1 MPRTSINGD
10 YRLRVEGNDN
20 GLVGG
25 TAFVNE
31 TQLTFSGRSMTIF
44 IQTDKP
50 VYMQGQTGKLLKSR
64 IKLLVMSVVVL
75 RVKILL
81 HFKLYTTFK

>member
-1 MPRTSINGD
+1 MKPMCKGSHEIAFSLYFYFVQFIQVPRTSIEGD

-31 TQLTFSGRSMTIF
+31 TELHFSKRSMTIF

-50 VYMQGQTGKLLKSR
+50 VYMQGQTG
-64 IKLLVMSVVVL
+64 
-75 RVKILL
+75 
-81 HFKLYTTFK
+81 

>member
-1 MPRTSINGD
+1 MKVNDDEIQFVLVQVPKTSVEGQ

-31 TQLTFSGRSMTIF
+31 TDVRFSLRAMTIF

-50 VYMQGQTGKLLKSR
+50 VYMQGQTGK
-64 IKLLVMSVVVL
+64 
-75 RVKILL
+75 
-81 HFKLYTTFK
+81 